1 MYFIAILAVIITFI
15 FTLGSIGGMTS
26 IGNYLDP
33 ASLLLLLIICIPLLI
48 AAGATKD
55 FINAFRLVI
64 SKKEPQSIR
73 EIKRAIHAVELTIRS
88 LWYGSLLNA
97 ALAAIFVLS
106 KCNADEIAMM
116 WRSLGVSIIVVGY
129 GLGMI
134 ILLLPVKTKLE
145 FKLIEW
151 MHDEEQG

>member
-15 FTLGSIGGMTS
+15 FSLSSFGGITRN
-26 IGNYLDP
+26 GNYMDP
-33 ASLLLLLIICIPLLI
+33 VSLLLLLIICIPLLI

-55 FINAFRLVI
+55 FANAFRFVI

-73 EIKRAIHAVELTIRS
+73 EIKRAIHAIELTIRS
-88 LWYGSLLNA
+88 LWYGGLLNA
-97 ALAAIFVLS
+97 ALAAIFILME
-106 KCNADEIAMM
+106 CDDEMTL
-116 WRSLGVSIIVVGY
+116 WPSLGVSIIVILY

-134 ILLLPVKTKLE
+134 ILLLPIKTKLE

-151 MHDEEQG
+151 MHDEE